1 MFWISHIIVLACFIF
16 INYRLNRLSYNFYS
30 NPIKRFNV
38 MMYES
43 RLNLLKC
50 EESFYNV
57 RAAYITSYVLFI
69 IATAIMQ
76 FTDST
81 AVYYILGI
89 PNTILMLINLKM
101 FSERKK
107 EFANVSYYCI
117 TQLDIIP
124 DENSY
129 LHATLKAYQMKKNF
143 SLLCSI
149 LFYVTLI

>member
-1 MFWISHIIVLACFIF
+1 ML
-16 INYRLNRLSYNFYS
+16 
-30 NPIKRFNV
+30 
-38 MMYES
+38 YES

-50 EESFYNV
+50 EESFYDV
-57 RAAYITSYVLFI
+57 RAAYITSYLLFI

-81 AVYYILGI
+81 AIYYILGI
-89 PNTILMLINLKM
+89 PNTTLMLINLKM

-107 EFANVSYYCI
+107 EFANVSYYYI
-117 TQLDIIP
+117 TQLDITP

-129 LHATLKAYQMKKNF
+129 LHATFKAYQMKKNF